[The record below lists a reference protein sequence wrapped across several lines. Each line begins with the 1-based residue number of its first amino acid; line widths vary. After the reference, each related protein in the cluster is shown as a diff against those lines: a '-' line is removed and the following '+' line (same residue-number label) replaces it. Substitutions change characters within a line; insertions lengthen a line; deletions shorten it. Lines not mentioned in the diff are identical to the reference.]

1 MAGILQTYG
10 SHAIQR
16 TIIDHKDTI
25 LQSADWSN
33 NSYGELGQGQA
44 GLPEPPKAIDNC
56 THGECKV
63 LIVAIMK
70 SVVGNGFDKHVGWGK
85 PDRIPSWWP
94 ANVPWTKRGVQQGVS
109 LGDMRKVLHAAYK
122 HFELVSV
129 INSFVTMNS
138 Q

>member
-70 SVVGNGFDKHVGWGK
+70 SVVGHGFDKHVGWGPVGGLPMFHGPREVCSK
-85 PDRIPSWWP
+85 VCQWEKSPSCCLQ
-94 ANVPWTKRGVQQGVS
+94 A
-109 LGDMRKVLHAAYK
+109 
-122 HFELVSV
+122 F
-129 INSFVTMNS
+129 
-138 Q
+138 